1 MKKLLLFY
9 ICFSGII
16 YAGTLKGRTIKSVN
30 MPHNNFI
37 RATGA
42 TSLAEISKAI
52 LLALQTNNAG
62 QLTSYYPSDQ
72 EITTLRQLGSEDMK
86 AVLENQSATDLQ
98 NSFDTDLQKI
108 VQEGV
113 SKTLNWSEL
122 EVADTKTG
130 KGTSKNSVL
139 FPVET
144 VLQTKQNQPV
154 SLVYEVIKLKNRY
167 YLFRGIRLKS

>member
-72 EITTLRQLGSEDMK
+72 EITTLRQLDR
-86 AVLENQSATDLQ
+86 
-98 NSFDTDLQKI
+98 KI
-108 VQEGV
+108 
-113 SKTLNWSEL
+113 
-122 EVADTKTG
+122 
-130 KGTSKNSVL
+130 
-139 FPVET
+139 
-144 VLQTKQNQPV
+144 
-154 SLVYEVIKLKNRY
+154 
-167 YLFRGIRLKS
+167 